1 MFCLDLYE
9 SKTRVEGL
17 KQSIFAETKPSVMEK
32 IWLSSPHMGGNEQ
45 SYVKQ
50 AFDENWIAPL
60 GPNVNGFE
68 SDIQDFTGVEHAA
81 ALNSGTGAIH
91 IALDILGVG
100 PGDHVLVQ
108 SFTFCA
114 SVNPIQ
120 YLGATPVFIDSDE
133 DSWNMCPKA
142 LKEALIHFKD
152 AGLLEK
158 VKAILPV
165 HLYGMPAKMDEIMA
179 IANEFGIPVVEDAAE
194 SLGATLNGKHT
205 GTFGEFGVYSF
216 NGNKIITTSG
226 GGALV
231 SASSERIKLARKL
244 ATQARDEA
252 AHYQHSIIGYNYR
265 MSNICAG
272 IGRGQMEVLTDRISQ
287 RRTNF
292 ERYLKLFD
300 KIGWKVAFQK
310 EREGSFANRWLS
322 AFYFEPKTFGLFFRE
337 ELRLYLESLN
347 IESRPLWKPMHLQ
360 PVYEGCQYFGKW
372 HQAEKIFDYGLCLPS
387 GSNLTEVEWQRIEN
401 AIQDFAKR

>member
-1 MFCLDLYE
+1 MD
-9 SKTRVEGL
+9 
-17 KQSIFAETKPSVMEK
+17 K

-45 SYVKQ
+45 KYVKD

-68 SDIQDFTGVEHAA
+68 VDIQDFAGVKHAA
-81 ALNSGTGAIH
+81 ALSSGTGAIH

-100 PGDHVLVQ
+100 QGDYVLVQ

-120 YLGATPVFIDSDE
+120 YLGATPVFIDSE
-133 DSWNMCPKA
+133 NDSWNMCPNA
-142 LKEALIHFKD
+142 LREALNY
-152 AGLLEK
+152 LEQQGELSK
-158 VKAILPV
+158 AKAILPV
-165 HLYGMPAKMDEIMA
+165 HLYGMPAKMDEILI

-231 SASSERIKLARKL
+231 SAKAENVSLARKL
-244 ATQARDEA
+244 ATQARDDA
-252 AHYQHSIIGYNYR
+252 PHYQHSLIGYNYR

-272 IGRGQMEVLTDRISQ
+272 IGRGQMEVLSERIEQ
-287 RRTNF
+287 RRAIF
-292 ERYLKLFD
+292 CRYMALFTEL
-300 KIGWKVAFQK
+300 GWKVEVQV
-310 EREGSFANRWLS
+310 EREGTYANRWLT
-322 AFYFEPKTFGLFFRE
+322 AVYFDPETYGEGFRE
-337 ELRLYLESLN
+337 ELRLFLERLN

-360 PVYEGCQYFGKW
+360 PVYEGCHYFGSENN
-372 HQAEKIFDYGLCLPS
+372 AERIFDFGLCLPS
-387 GSNLTEVEWQRIEN
+387 GSNLTEAEWSRIEG
-401 AIQDFAKR
+401 ALRDFAIR